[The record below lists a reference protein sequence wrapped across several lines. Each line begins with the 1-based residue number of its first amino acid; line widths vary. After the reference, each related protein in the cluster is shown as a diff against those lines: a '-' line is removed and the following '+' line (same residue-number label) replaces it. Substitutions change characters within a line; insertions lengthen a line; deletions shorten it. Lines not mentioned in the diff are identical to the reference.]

1 MTSGGKPA
9 RERTIHIY
17 QPSNLTTLLQQYR
30 TMPKA
35 IVFAGGSYLLMNEK
49 DKYLSFSRDIIT
61 LDGIDELKRISRTER
76 YLEIGAAVTLNRL
89 LEIGRHIMPKALF
102 LAIRQ
107 IASYQIRNRA
117 TLGGNL
123 CVPDQRMDCY
133 PILLLMD
140 VRVEVRS
147 AAGSRWINL
156 NQLIDSN
163 NALGLSPGEIV
174 TRIRIPTEQP
184 DVQVYRKIGSRSL
197 SPYTSLSFCGLAK
210 IQKGSLNGFRF
221 CFGGMKD
228 VILRN
233 KQIEAELT
241 GRKLPLS
248 AKEIAAVMDSFT
260 KRLDSGEG
268 LVTDFQR
275 DRMTA
280 LLAWF
285 IDLISGEF

>member
-1 MTSGGKPA
+1 VTNGGKPSE
-9 RERTIHIY
+9 ERTIHIY

-35 IVFAGGSYLLMNEK
+35 TVFAGGSYLLMNEQE
-49 DKYLSFSRDIIT
+49 KYLSFTRDIIT
-61 LDGIDELKRISRTER
+61 VDGIDELKRISRTER
-76 YLEIGAAVTLNRL
+76 YLEIGSAVTLNRL
-89 LEIGRHIMPKALF
+89 LEIGKHIIPRTLF

-123 CVPDQRMDCY
+123 CVPDQRLDCY
-133 PILLLMD
+133 PVLLLMD

-147 AAGSRWINL
+147 AAGSKWINL
-156 NQLIDSN
+156 NQLVDSN
-163 NALGLSPGEIV
+163 NALSLSSGEIV
-174 TRIRIPTEQP
+174 TKIRIPTEQP

-197 SPYTSLSFCGLAK
+197 SPYTSLSFTGLAK
-210 IQKGSLNGFRF
+210 IQKGSLNGFKF

-228 VILRN
+228 VIVRN

-248 AKEIAAVMDSFT
+248 KKDISAVLEDFT
-260 KRLDSGEG
+260 KGLDTGEG

-275 DRMTA
+275 DRMIA

-285 IDLISGEF
+285 IDLISGEY

>member
-1 MTSGGKPA
+1 VTNGGKPA
-9 RERTIHIY
+9 AERTIHIY

-35 IVFAGGSYLLMNEK
+35 TIFAGGSYLLMNEQ
-49 DKYLSFSRDIIT
+49 DKYLSFARDIIT
-61 LDGIDELKRISRTER
+61 LEGIEELKRISRTER

-89 LEIGRHIMPKALF
+89 LEIGKHILPKALF

-107 IASYQIRNRA
+107 IGSYQIRNRA

-123 CVPDQRMDCY
+123 SVRDQRMDCY
-133 PILLLMD
+133 PVLLLMD

-156 NQLIDSN
+156 NQLIDTN
-163 NALGLSPGEIV
+163 NSIILAPGEII

-197 SPYTSLSFCGLAK
+197 SPYTSLSFTGLAK

-221 CFGGMKD
+221 CFGGMKE
-228 VILRN
+228 VIIRN
-233 KQIEAELT
+233 KQVEAELT

-248 AKEIAAVMDSFT
+248 AKDTTAVLESFT
-260 KRLDSGEG
+260 KKLDTGES

>member
-1 MTSGGKPA
+1 MTNGGKPS
-9 RERTIHIY
+9 EGRTIHIY

-35 IVFAGGSYLLMNEK
+35 TVFAGGSYLLMNEQE
-49 DKYLSFSRDIIT
+49 KYLSFTRDIIT
-61 LDGIDELKRISRTER
+61 VDGIDELKRISRTER
-76 YLEIGAAVTLNRL
+76 YLEIGSAVTLNRL
-89 LEIGRHIMPKALF
+89 LEIGKHIMPRALF

-133 PILLLMD
+133 PVLLLMD
-140 VRVEVRS
+140 VHVEVRS
-147 AAGSRWINL
+147 AAGSKWINL
-156 NQLIDSN
+156 NQLVDSN
-163 NALGLSPGEIV
+163 NALSLSSGEIV

-197 SPYTSLSFCGLAK
+197 SPYTSLSFTGLAK

-228 VILRN
+228 VIVRN

-248 AKEIAAVMDSFT
+248 KKDISAVMEDFT
-260 KRLDSGEG
+260 KGLDTGEG

-275 DRMTA
+275 DRMIA

-285 IDLISGEF
+285 IDLISGEY

>member
-1 MTSGGKPA
+1 MTNGGKPSG
-9 RERTIHIY
+9 ERTIHIY

-35 IVFAGGSYLLMNEK
+35 TVFAGGSYLLMNEQE
-49 DKYLSFSRDIIT
+49 KYLSFTRDIIT
-61 LDGIDELKRISRTER
+61 VDGIDELKRISRTER
-76 YLEIGAAVTLNRL
+76 YLEIGSAVTLNRL
-89 LEIGRHIMPKALF
+89 LEIGKHIMPKALF

-133 PILLLMD
+133 PVLLLMD

-147 AAGSRWINL
+147 AAGSKWINL
-156 NQLIDSN
+156 NQLVDSN
-163 NALGLSPGEIV
+163 NALILSSGEIV

-197 SPYTSLSFCGLAK
+197 SPYTSLSFTGLAK

-228 VILRN
+228 VIVRN
-233 KQIEAELT
+233 KHIEAELT

-248 AKEIAAVMDSFT
+248 EKDISAVMEDFT
-260 KRLDSGEG
+260 KGLDAGEG
-268 LVTDFQR
+268 LVTAFQR

-285 IDLISGEF
+285 IDLISGEY

>member
-1 MTSGGKPA
+1 MTNGGKPSE
-9 RERTIHIY
+9 ERTIHIY

-35 IVFAGGSYLLMNEK
+35 TVFAGGSYLLMNEQE
-49 DKYLSFSRDIIT
+49 KYLSFTRDIIT
-61 LDGIDELKRISRTER
+61 VDGIDELKRISRTER
-76 YLEIGAAVTLNRL
+76 YLEIGSAVTLNRL
-89 LEIGRHIMPKALF
+89 LEIGKHIIPRTLF

-123 CVPDQRMDCY
+123 CVPDQRLDCY
-133 PILLLMD
+133 PVLLLMD

-147 AAGSRWINL
+147 AAGSKWINL
-156 NQLIDSN
+156 NQLVDSN
-163 NALGLSPGEIV
+163 NALSLSSGEIV
-174 TRIRIPTEQP
+174 TKIRIPTEQP

-197 SPYTSLSFCGLAK
+197 SPYTSLSFTGLAK
-210 IQKGSLNGFRF
+210 IQKGSLNGFKF

-228 VILRN
+228 VIVRN

-248 AKEIAAVMDSFT
+248 KKDISAVLEDFT
-260 KRLDSGEG
+260 KGLDTGEG

-275 DRMTA
+275 DRMIA

-285 IDLISGEF
+285 IDLISGEY